1 MPDKRYA
8 RPVSGEIMAAPVA
21 GTEPG
26 EPTLIH
32 APALIHADVVDAQ
45 FETIR
50 PDEPAVATHPR
61 QSTSIGTAAAP
72 VQGLATLRKADA
84 GTRPPGPVRGGPVFW
99 VVGLGLAAGAFWVSG
114 GHALVRQA
122 PFATE
127 AELAQ
132 PIVNP
137 LHIVDVTSRVEEHG
151 GRPILFVEGKAVNED
166 RTARTLPRLEID
178 VTANNGAMM
187 RYNLGTSAEPLAP
200 GAAFGFSSRLEAPK
214 EGVRSVSVTFEG

>member
-1 MPDKRYA
+1 MPPRSSMPTSSMRSSRRSGRTS
-8 RPVSGEIMAAPVA
+8 RPWRRI
-21 GTEPG
+21 PG
-26 EPTLIH
+26 NRH
-32 APALIHADVVDAQ
+32 RSALPPLPSRAS
-45 FETIR
+45 R
-50 PDEPAVATHPR
+50 
-61 QSTSIGTAAAP
+61 S
-72 VQGLATLRKADA
+72 LRKADA

-127 AELAQ
+127 AEPAQ

-178 VTANNGAMM
+178 VTANDGAMSCATIWGH
-187 RYNLGTSAEPLAP
+187 RRSRWLRERRSAFR
-200 GAAFGFSSRLEAPK
+200 AASKRLRKASGRFRSPS
-214 EGVRSVSVTFEG
+214 EG